1 MRPQGSSNTGDPGS
15 SDSVIRSTAATKI
28 QAAARTFLAMSP
40 LSIYR
45 MRAMEK
51 KIFALNLALTRANE
65 HNANHLADIQSL
77 HSEVTSLRQTVNVL
91 VSQNAKE
98 PVQRG
103 MSAVGLSEALIIA
116 NEHNLKHLAKIQSL
130 QSQNTE
136 LIDTMDVIVMG
147 MIAQDDLSAPH
158 GRMHS

>member
-1 MRPQGSSNTGDPGS
+1 
-15 SDSVIRSTAATKI
+15 
-28 QAAARTFLAMSP
+28 
-40 LSIYR
+40 
-45 MRAMEK
+45 MEE

-65 HNANHLADIQSL
+65 HNANQLADIQSL
-77 HSEVTSLRQTVNVL
+77 HSEVTSLRQTMNVL

-98 PVQRG
+98 SVQRG
-103 MSAVGLSEALIIA
+103 MSAAAFSEALIIA

-136 LIDTMDVIVMG
+136 LIGTMHVTVMG
-147 MIAQDDLSAPH
+147 IAQDDLSALH

>member
-1 MRPQGSSNTGDPGS
+1 MRPQGGSNTGDPGS

-77 HSEVTSLRQTVNVL
+77 HSEVTSLRQTMNVL

-98 PVQRG
+98 SVQRG
-103 MSAVGLSEALIIA
+103 MSAAAFSEALIIA
-116 NEHNLKHLAKIQSL
+116 NEHNLKHHAKIQSL

-136 LIDTMDVIVMG
+136 LIGTMHVTVMG
-147 MIAQDDLSAPH
+147 IAQDDLSALH